1 MIPQNQRDYLINRI
15 VDKLTEFI
23 FLDYD
28 VKLPSALNMVYQ
40 SNVYQLL
47 IKDDGYLY
55 TQSPSYIYELLKPE
69 IKDFWFLNTKLL
81 RWN

>member
-55 TQSPSYIYELLKPE
+55 TQSPSYISELLKPE
-69 IKDFWFLNTKLL
+69 IKDY
-81 RWN
+81 

>member
-28 VKLPSALNMVYQ
+28 VKLPLALNMVYQ

-69 IKDFWFLNTKLL
+69 IKDY
-81 RWN
+81 

>member
-28 VKLPSALNMVYQ
+28 VKLPSTLNMVYQ
-40 SNVYQLL
+40 SNVQQLL
-47 IKDDGYLY
+47 IKDDSFLY
-55 TQSPSYIYELLKPE
+55 TQSPTYIYELLKPE
-69 IKDFWFLNTKLL
+69 IKDF
-81 RWN
+81 

>member
-47 IKDDGYLY
+47 IKDVGYLY
-55 TQSPSYIYELLKPE
+55 TQRPSYI
-69 IKDFWFLNTKLL
+69 
-81 RWN
+81 

>member
-69 IKDFWFLNTKLL
+69 IKVF
-81 RWN
+81 

>member
-23 FLDYD
+23 FLDYE
-28 VKLPSALNMVYQ
+28 VKLPSALNMVYK

-55 TQSPSYIYELLKPE
+55 NQSPSYIYELLKPE
-69 IKDFWFLNTKLL
+69 IKDF
-81 RWN
+81 

>member
-47 IKDDGYLY
+47 IKDDSYLY

-69 IKDFWFLNTKLL
+69 IKDF
-81 RWN
+81 

>member
-47 IKDDGYLY
+47 INDDGYLY

-69 IKDFWFLNTKLL
+69 IKDY
-81 RWN
+81 

>member
-1 MIPQNQRDYLINRI
+1 MINRI

-28 VKLPSALNMVYQ
+28 VEISSALNMVYQ

-47 IKDDGYLY
+47 IKDDGYLW

-69 IKDFWFLNTKLL
+69 IQNYST
-81 RWN
+81 N

>member
-1 MIPQNQRDYLINRI
+1 MIPQNQRDFLINRI

-28 VKLPSALNMVYQ
+28 VEISSALNMVYQ

-47 IKDDGYLY
+47 IKDDGYLW

-69 IKDFWFLNTKLL
+69 IQNYST
-81 RWN
+81 N